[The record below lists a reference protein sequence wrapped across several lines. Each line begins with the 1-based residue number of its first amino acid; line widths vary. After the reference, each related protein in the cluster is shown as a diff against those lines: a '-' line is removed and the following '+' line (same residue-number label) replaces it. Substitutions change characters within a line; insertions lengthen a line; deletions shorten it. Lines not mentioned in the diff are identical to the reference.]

1 MARRTIREWGQIT
14 EMSVVPFT
22 ASPDS
27 PAEPD
32 SHAQVSDARHQMG
45 ALKQKLEE
53 AVGQIDALQTNL
65 ASQEQLEQ
73 LLKQGRTHLQDLRT
87 RLQQVTAERDRLQA
101 EAIDTKNAHRAEVDE
116 LRRQLQRQ
124 IDDVRGELQGATAER
139 NRLAAHLEAREA
151 AHKQFA
157 EERSDERS
165 TFKRLLDEA
174 TSTQREMTDELNEQR
189 QQIDTLR
196 EAAMRAQ
203 SFAREIMRA
212 HEAMIPA
219 APAKP
224 QE

>member
-1 MARRTIREWGQIT
+1 
-14 EMSVVPFT
+14 MSVVPFS

-27 PAEPD
+27 SSEPV
-32 SHAQVSDARHQMG
+32 SQAQASEAKQQMA

-53 AVGQIDALQTNL
+53 AVGQIDALQTTL
-65 ASQEQLEQ
+65 AAQDQLEQ
-73 LLKQGRTHLQDLRT
+73 LLKQGRTHLQDLRG
-87 RLQQVTAERDRLQA
+87 RLQQVMAERDRLQT
-101 EAIDTKNAHRAEVDE
+101 EAADTKTAHRAEVD
-116 LRRQLQRQ
+116 QLQRQ
-124 IDDVRGELQGATAER
+124 MDDLRAELQGATAER
-139 NRLAAHLEAREA
+139 NRLAAHLEEREA

-174 TSTQREMTDELNEQR
+174 SSNQREMSEELNEQR
-189 QQIDTLR
+189 QQIDMLR

-212 HEAMIPA
+212 HEAIVPAVPA
-219 APAKP
+219 AP

>member
-1 MARRTIREWGQIT
+1 
-14 EMSVVPFT
+14 MSVVPFN

-27 PAEPD
+27 PAEPG
-32 SHAQVSDARHQMG
+32 SQAQAQASDARHQMG
-45 ALKQKLEE
+45 TLKQKLEE
-53 AVGQIDALQTNL
+53 AVGQIDALQNTL
-65 ASQEQLEQ
+65 ASQEQLEA
-73 LLKQGRTHLQDLRT
+73 LLKQGRAHLQDLRG
-87 RLQQVTAERDRLQA
+87 RLQQVTAERDRLQT
-101 EAIDTKNAHRAEVDE
+101 EAIDTKNAHRAEVDA
-116 LRRQLQRQ
+116 LQRQ
-124 IDDVRGELQGATAER
+124 FQQQIDEVRAELHGATAER
-139 NRLAAHLEAREA
+139 NRLAALIEGREA
-151 AHKQFA
+151 AHKKFA

-224 QE
+224 QG